1 MFRTYLLPVE
11 AAVLVF
17 PVVVAVIMIPVAVR
31 GYRRRGR
38 AGGWSVLVFYSFVFY
53 LIAALLQT
61 LMPLPAD
68 TDAHCSVTRYAA
80 VPQLEPFAFRHTVA
94 GAAGGDW
101 SPMNLLGLAPAWTT
115 LLNLVLLL
123 PLGVYLRYHLRR
135 GLLASGLLA
144 LGTSLFFEI
153 TQYTGL
159 WYLYACPYRQFNVD
173 DLALNTLGA
182 VIGWFLAGPL
192 GRRLPVNDPRP
203 ERLRYGN
210 RVTLTRRG
218 LAHLLDVIGCLVV
231 WTMATGLL
239 AVLGT
244 LDLAAGRRWAL
255 LLAAGI
261 GLVWFWLLPALL
273 RTTPGKRA
281 VLLRV
286 ERPGGRRAGFRRIT
300 ARTWLL
306 YSPFALLWWWAADRA
321 DVLPFPVPEPVARA
335 LPFLLVAAG
344 ALVWVWSPLAA
355 ALRGDHRAPYERWT
369 DTVILAVPNRRER
382 RDARPVAPS
391 PRGRPE
397 APDGDGESPE
407 TDTATDGAELPD
419 PPGVEGT
426 RSVGPSSRG

>member
-11 AAVLVF
+11 AAVLIF

-53 LIAALLQT
+53 LVAALLQT

-68 TDAHCSVTRYAA
+68 TDAHCLVTRYAA
-80 VPQLEPFAFRHTVA
+80 APQLEPFAFRHTVA
-94 GAAGGDW
+94 TAADGDW
-101 SPMNLLGLAPAWTT
+101 SPTNLVGLAPTWTT

-135 GLLASGLLA
+135 GLLASGLIA
-144 LGTSLFFEI
+144 LGTSLFFET

-159 WYLYACPYRQFNVD
+159 WYLYSCPYRQFNVD
-173 DLALNTLGA
+173 DLTLNTLGA

-192 GRRLPVNDPRP
+192 GRRLPVNDPKV

-210 RVTLTRRG
+210 RITLTRRA
-218 LAHLLDVIGCLVV
+218 LAYLLDVAGCLVV
-231 WTMATGLL
+231 WTVITGLL
-239 AVLGT
+239 AVFGPV
-244 LDLAAGRRWAL
+244 DLATGRRWAL

-300 ARTWLL
+300 VRMWLL
-306 YSPFALLWWWAADRA
+306 YSPFALLWWWAADHTG
-321 DVLPFPVPEPVARA
+321 VLPVGLPEPVGRV
-335 LPFLLVAAG
+335 LPFLLPVAG
-344 ALVWVWSPLAA
+344 VLVWVWSPFAVLV
-355 ALRGDHRAPYERWT
+355 RGDRRAPYERWT
-369 DTVILAVPNRRER
+369 DTVNLAVPTRRER
-382 RDARPVAPS
+382 RAARTVAP
-391 PRGRPE
+391 PPG
-397 APDGDGESPE
+397 
-407 TDTATDGAELPD
+407 TDGPTPANGGGGVD
-419 PPGVEGT
+419 HTPPEPRDTTGE
-426 RSVGPSSRG
+426 RPVGPSARR